1 MLIGGLEKL
10 TLIDY
15 PGKVAATVFTSGCN
29 FRCPFCHNP
38 RLTTISEFES
48 PAFSEKE
55 VLDYLNTNKDYL
67 EGVCVTGGEPSL
79 QADLKKF
86 LAEIKSLGLLVKL
99 DTNGSNPEVLENL
112 LEERLVDYIA
122 MDVKSP
128 LEEEAYNYFL
138 PGLNFENI
146 ARSVDIIK
154 NSGVDYEFRTTVF
167 PLLAE
172 EDILEIAGSLAGSR
186 AYYLQRFS
194 DENELMDEG
203 LRGKKYLQREDL
215 ENIREKIKD
224 KFDYCGVR
232 NG

>member
-112 LEERLVDYIA
+112 LAERLVDYIA

-172 EDILEIAGSLAGSR
+172 EDILEIAESLAGSR

-215 ENIREKIKD
+215 ENICEKIKD